1 MIRGYN
7 SGLDYQTTLLNVDG
21 TPLSHTNITF
31 NIQGKTYS
39 ITTDAKGVAKLN
51 KKLAIGTYNI
61 LIINPTNLE
70 KQTKTL
76 KIISR
81 INNNKNLIG
90 DYLSGLKYKIRIID
104 DNGKTA
110 GTGKIVKITI
120 NKKTY
125 NIPTDKNGY
134 ATLKITLTPKTYY
147 ITATYKGQSVK
158 NKITIKQIL
167 KTTKTTTIKKSAKK
181 ITLKATLKKSN
192 KKALKKSIKNYL
204 EKG

>member
-1 MIRGYN
+1 MC
-7 SGLDYQTTLLNVDG
+7 SSDLDG
-21 TPLSHTNITF
+21 TPLANTHITLK
-31 NIQGKTYS
+31 IGDKKYS
-39 ITTDAKGVAKLN
+39 LTTDANGVAKLN
-51 KKLAIGTYNI
+51 KKIAIGTYNI
-61 LIINPTNLE
+61 LIINPANLE

-81 INNNKNLIG
+81 INNNKNLAG
-90 DYLSGLKYKIRIID
+90 DYLSGINYKIRIID

-147 ITATYKGQSVK
+147 K
-158 NKITIKQIL
+158 
-167 KTTKTTTIKKSAKK
+167 
-181 ITLKATLKKSN
+181 
-192 KKALKKSIKNYL
+192 
-204 EKG
+204 